1 MPHKFNASRRHR
13 IPTAKY
19 KVQNWAEYDMGL
31 VQRGDIRFWIDQD
44 VPDAW
49 TAPIRR
55 TPGGQQRYTNLAIS
69 TTLMLGAV
77 FGLPLR
83 QTEGFTRSI
92 FALMGCELIVPDHTT
107 LARRRRTVTVNP
119 EVSTN
124 RRPTDIVLD
133 STGLKFFGAGE
144 WSRQKYGET
153 RRAWRKFHIS
163 VDPATSEIRAYE
175 LTDDSVGDSTM
186 AGLLVA
192 ASGGQ
197 IKRVFADGAY
207 DGDPVTEAIQSV
219 RPEGSPPK
227 IITPPRKD
235 SIPPPGQAHGGSER
249 ECHAAEIAKHGRI
262 AWQKRHDYGKRALVE
277 TAVSRIK
284 RLNKGK
290 LTARTFGSQKS
301 EVAIQ
306 VAALNRMIRAAK
318 PQTVRVL

>member
-13 IPTAKY
+13 IPKAKY
-19 KVQNWAEYDMGL
+19 KVLNWSEYDRGL
-31 VQRGDIRFWIDQD
+31 VQRGDIRFWIDQRVLD
-44 VPDAW
+44 EWA
-49 TAPIRR
+49 APIRS
-55 TPGGQQRYTNLAIS
+55 TPGGQRRYSDIAVS

-83 QTEGFTRSI
+83 QTEGFVRSI

-107 LARRRRTVTVNP
+107 LARRRRTVSVNP

-124 RRPTDIVLD
+124 RWPTDIALD
-133 STGLKFFGAGE
+133 STGLKFFGSGE
-144 WSRQKYGET
+144 WARQKHGET

-163 VDPATSEIRAYE
+163 VDPATGEIRAHE

-186 AGLLVA
+186 AGPLVA

-197 IKRVFADGAY
+197 IKRVFCDGAY
-207 DGDPVTEAIQSV
+207 DGDPVTEAIRSV
-219 RPEGSPPK
+219 RPNGSPPK
-227 IITPPRKD
+227 IIAPPRKD
-235 SIPPPGQAHGGSER
+235 SIPPPDQAHGGSER
-249 ECHAAEIAKHGRI
+249 ECHAAEIAKYGRM

-284 RLNKGK
+284 SLNKGR
-290 LTARTFGSQKS
+290 LTARTFGSQKT

-306 VAALNRMIRAAK
+306 VAVLNRMIRAAK
-318 PQTVRVL
+318 PVTVRVA